1 MYQRSKINREVGW
14 SRPWREGK
22 SLGNMK
28 FAPHEGMA
36 YRLYTT
42 ELWAEE
48 HENKFMG
55 EGTAVD
61 FKTWQ
66 HSNVAGAGT

>member
-1 MYQRSKINREVGW
+1 
-14 SRPWREGK
+14 
-22 SLGNMK
+22 MK

-55 EGTAVD
+55 EGTEVD